1 MFRFGTRAWVT
12 SCRTLSWLSRP
23 CHGALPPH
31 QQNTSVLVV
40 TCGVLEPTCE
50 PTKQLQG
57 EDKYTTSFIRP
68 YLVSTCTSKT
78 FLYKPCLLTFT
89 YIFDLS
95 APFGAFSGLNFIA
108 ARPRAIKSKNQLV
121 PSNEK

>member
-1 MFRFGTRAWVT
+1 MNCT
-12 SCRTLSWLSRP
+12 SFVDRSLVNYTWFCRSVPWIFL
-23 CHGALPPH
+23 H

-50 PTKQLQG
+50 LTKQLQG

-78 FLYKPCLLTFT
+78 FLYKLCLLTFT